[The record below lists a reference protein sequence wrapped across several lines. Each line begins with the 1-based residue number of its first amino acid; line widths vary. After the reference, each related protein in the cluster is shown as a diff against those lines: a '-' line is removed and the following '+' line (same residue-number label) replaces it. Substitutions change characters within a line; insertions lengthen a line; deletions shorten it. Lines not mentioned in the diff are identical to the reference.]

1 MRTMIINNKTNSNNN
16 KRNNDSNTYIYMNNK
31 YTIYIQNTINTHAN
45 ACVQ

>member
-31 YTIYIQNTINTHAN
+31 YTIYNILIY
-45 ACVQ
+45 